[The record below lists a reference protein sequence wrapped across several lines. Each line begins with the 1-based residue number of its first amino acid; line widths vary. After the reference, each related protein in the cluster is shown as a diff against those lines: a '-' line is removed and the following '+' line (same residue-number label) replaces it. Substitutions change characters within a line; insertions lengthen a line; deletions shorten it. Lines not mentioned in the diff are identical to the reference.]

1 MVHHNFKKGQKI
13 YCILKNGSVVIDKYV
28 KSTGHFLILENNKF
42 HWSELRN
49 STIYKNI
56 SKTLIPKHI
65 LDKIFFLGN
74 IRIFIIPKTI
84 KDKNANPKQIYN
96 INNIIVTPLISY
108 LSASLF
114 NFETSDL
121 SINEQTRK
129 FNVIIIIIVQF
140 SLITIHE
147 VVAIKNK

>member
-56 SKTLIPKHI
+56 LKTLDI
-65 LDKIFFLGN
+65 
-74 IRIFIIPKTI
+74 
-84 KDKNANPKQIYN
+84 
-96 INNIIVTPLISY
+96 
-108 LSASLF
+108 
-114 NFETSDL
+114 
-121 SINEQTRK
+121 
-129 FNVIIIIIVQF
+129 
-140 SLITIHE
+140 
-147 VVAIKNK
+147 

>member
-1 MVHHNFKKGQKI
+1 MTKI
-13 YCILKNGSVVIDKYV
+13 
-28 KSTGHFLILENNKF
+28 
-42 HWSELRN
+42 
-49 STIYKNI
+49 
-56 SKTLIPKHI
+56 LIPKHI